1 MKRSIDVLSFVRA
14 ALLGMAAMIAS
25 SAHAFQNY
33 TMTANTFNIPSGT
46 HVSNSVLCNPAQK
59 VIGGGFTIAG
69 ATGTMR
75 KYYATASEPSTALNG
90 WNVAVQNN
98 DVQIAKVVI
107 YAICATGVE
116 KHHRPFANWSLG
128 PFSTTATAS
137 AVCLPGTRVLSGGF
151 VISGSPPHLFYAT
164 RSRAVPS
171 NWTAD
176 IRNNGTI
183 ASDSTSAVCALAN
196 SAAYGIFNSAF
207 TVPAYGVFTQTRNCP
222 PGRQILG
229 GGFAITGATT
239 AKYYATQSSPAQGSP
254 GWTVTVQNKEPT
266 PVNAIAYA
274 ICGL

>member
-1 MKRSIDVLSFVRA
+1 MLSLVRA
-14 ALLGMAAMIAS
+14 ALLGMAAIIAS

-46 HVSNSVLCNPAQK
+46 HVGNSVLCNHPTQK

-98 DVQIAKVVI
+98 DVQLAKVVI

-116 KHHRPFANWSLG
+116 KLHRPFANWSLG
-128 PFSTTATAS
+128 PASTTATAS
-137 AVCLPGTRVLSGGF
+137 AVCLPGTKVLSGDF
-151 VISGSPPHLFYAT
+151 VISGSPPHLYAT
-164 RSRAVPS
+164 RSRAVAS
-171 NWTAD
+171 KWTAD
-176 IRNNGTI
+176 IRNNGTT

-207 TVPAYGVFTQTRNCP
+207 TVPAQGFFTQTRNCP

-239 AKYYATQSSPAQGSP
+239 AAYYATQSSPAQGSP
-254 GWTVTVQNKEPT
+254 GWTVTVQNNQST
-266 PVNAIAYA
+266 AVNAIAYA